1 MNLTQGFL
9 NFALA
14 TGAQWVMVVLLLCS
28 VLSITI
34 IVERILYFQKFHGN
48 FSKFIQILSQ
58 KFTQH
63 EQHDKIAAW
72 CSGQTLLEARVAAA
86 GLEKSNAGACAAEE
100 SMYANMIAAK
110 VQLERGTVI
119 LGTLGNNTPF
129 IGLFGTIIGIIQA
142 FHALS
147 LETGQNPEA
156 LMAAIS
162 EALVATALG
171 ILVAIPAVIAYNFIN
186 RSIKKKLSNADATA
200 SIVLTHMNDTSSQS
214 KNLNLTKDAHGR

>member
-14 TGAQWVMVVLLLCS
+14 TGAQWVMIILILCS
-28 VLSITI
+28 ILSLTI
-34 IVERILYFQKFHGN
+34 IVERVLYFQKFRGD

-58 KFTQH
+58 KFANH
-63 EQHDKIAAW
+63 ESHEKIAAW
-72 CSGQTLLEARVAAA
+72 CSGQSLLEARVAAA
-86 GLEKSNAGACAAEE
+86 GLERTNAGACAAEE
-100 SMYANMIAAK
+100 SMYAHMVAAK
-110 VQLERGTVI
+110 VQLEKGTVI

-147 LETGQNPEA
+147 VESGQRPEA

-186 RSIKKKLSNADATA
+186 RSIKKKLANADATA
-200 SIVLTHMNDTSSQS
+200 SIVLTHLNDGTSYN
-214 KNLNLTKDAHGR
+214 KNANERQ

>member
-14 TGAQWVMVVLLLCS
+14 TGAQWVMVILLLCS

-48 FSKFIQILSQ
+48 FSQFIQILSQ
-58 KFTQH
+58 KFAQH
-63 EQHDKIAAW
+63 EPHDKIAAW
-72 CSGQTLLEARVAAA
+72 CSGQSLLEARVAAA
-86 GLEKSNAGACAAEE
+86 GLEKTHVGTCAAEE
-100 SMYANMIAAK
+100 TMYAKMIAAK
-110 VQLERGTVI
+110 VQLEKGTVI

-147 LETGQNPEA
+147 LEGQNPSA

-171 ILVAIPAVIAYNFIN
+171 ILVAIPAVIAYNLIN
-186 RSIKKKLSNADATA
+186 RSIKKKLANADATA
-200 SIVLTHMNDTSSQS
+200 SIVLTHISDTSQI
-214 KNLNLTKDAHGR
+214 KHLTKDTNGR